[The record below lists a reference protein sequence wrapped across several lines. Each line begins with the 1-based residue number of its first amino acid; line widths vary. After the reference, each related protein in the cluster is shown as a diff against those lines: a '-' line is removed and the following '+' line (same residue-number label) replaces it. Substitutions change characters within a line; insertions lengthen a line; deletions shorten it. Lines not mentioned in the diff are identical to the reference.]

1 MKGQKRLD
9 EIDEQLGDLLD
20 DLEAG
25 RIGDEAFN
33 KEFKPLRKEMALIL
47 YADAKKEFALIE
59 QEIKKT
65 ERDLEEFTKDGLIVM
80 AGIKNSEKL
89 VENIIATLKSAIK
102 RQEQIYNTGCDL
114 STPALGR
121 AYSNLLHK
129 TMQVCNE
136 KQYPLLYDPHAF
148 VYMMQNKLIDPNI
161 FVSGCF
167 VSQYKTPAVA
177 SFAALPFKWLD
188 QPVILHEPGAADK
201 IVDIQAMLDFNYRY
215 FVALR
220 DTANSRI
227 AQQSSNKIIN
237 LQNAMKENIP
247 YLYRQKGI

>member
-102 RQEQIYNTGCDL
+102 RQ
-114 STPALGR
+114 
-121 AYSNLLHK
+121 K
-129 TMQVCNE
+129 
-136 KQYPLLYDPHAF
+136 K
-148 VYMMQNKLIDPNI
+148 
-161 FVSGCF
+161 
-167 VSQYKTPAVA
+167 
-177 SFAALPFKWLD
+177 
-188 QPVILHEPGAADK
+188 
-201 IVDIQAMLDFNYRY
+201 
-215 FVALR
+215 
-220 DTANSRI
+220 SRT
-227 AQQSSNKIIN
+227 SY
-237 LQNAMKENIP
+237 LQLMKDESK
-247 YLYRQKGI
+247 YL